1 MRRELEL
8 KLELSKSDVE
18 RLRGELP
25 EDELGIGPPTR
36 KKLRSIYFDTPEY
49 DLHAAGISLRLRW
62 QDGGWLQTVKADQHV
77 DRGISNPI
85 ELEAPVDREEPDL
98 AKIADKKIKRAV
110 QKAATGK
117 TLKPVF
123 ETVVER
129 TTRTIKAQG
138 SEIEL
143 AVDDGEIRTGDEARE
158 VREAELELKAGDVE
172 GLLLAAEKLWAGHE
186 LKLSTRSKAEH
197 GYRLALRKEGT
208 STEPEK
214 ARPVRI
220 RCKDTCAKAFAA
232 ILLSATRQILV
243 NREVVLQTDDPNG
256 AHQLRIGLRRLRSAL
271 HALRPLVGPGSLRTF
286 EGCARDMGRCVGT
299 LRDADVLISGIH
311 APAEAAASDKAGFE
325 ELREVLAGE
334 RQRRRDDVRTA
345 LRRHAWTKLQLYLTL
360 WPHTLDQNP
369 RLEGSVIDDA
379 RKVLRKAWRKAA
391 KLGRNLEKLND
402 EHRHEM
408 RKALKRLRYQ
418 AEFFAPLFAKRG
430 TERFI
435 ERLKKLQDIFGYTND
450 VRMAAKLIELRKQS
464 PAEAAAARAAGYAE
478 GYHETEAAHVW
489 RQAGGAWLDLK
500 RAKRFW
506 D

>member
-1 MRRELEL
+1 M
-8 KLELSKSDVE
+8 
-18 RLRGELP
+18 
-25 EDELGIGPPTR
+25 
-36 KKLRSIYFDTPEY
+36 
-49 DLHAAGISLRLRW
+49 HAAGISLWLRR
-62 QDGGWLQTVKADQHV
+62 QNGGWQQTVKVDQHV

-85 ELEAPVDREEPDL
+85 ELEAPVDRQEPDP

-143 AVDDGEIRTGDEARE
+143 AVDDGEIRAGDETRE
-158 VREAELELKAGDVE
+158 VREAELELKAGDAE
-172 GLLLAAEKLWAGHE
+172 GLLFAAEKLWAGHE

-197 GYRLALRKEGT
+197 GYRLALHKKGT

-214 ARPVRI
+214 ARPVHI
-220 RCKDTCAKAFAA
+220 RCKDTCAMAFAA
-232 ILLSATRQILV
+232 ILPSAARQILV

-311 APAEAAASDKAGFE
+311 ARAEAAVSDKAGFE
-325 ELREVLAGE
+325 ELRKVLARV
-334 RQRRRDDVRTA
+334 RQCRRDEVRA
-345 LRRHAWTKLQLYLTL
+345 VLRGPPWTKLQLYLTL
-360 WPHTLDQNP
+360 WPHTLDENP
-369 RLEGSVIDDA
+369 RLERPVNGHA
-379 RKVLRKAWRKAA
+379 RKALRKAWKKAA
-391 KLGRNLEKLND
+391 KLGRNLEKLDD

-418 AEFFAPLFAKRG
+418 AEFFAPLFAKHG

-435 ERLKKLQDIFGYTND
+435 ERLKKLQDVFGYTND
-450 VRMAAKLIELRKQS
+450 VRMAPKLVELQKQS
-464 PAEAAAARAAGYAE
+464 GSGAEAARAAGYTE
-478 GYHETEAAHVW
+478 GYHETEAVHVW
-489 RQAGGAWLDLK
+489 RQADGAWLDLK